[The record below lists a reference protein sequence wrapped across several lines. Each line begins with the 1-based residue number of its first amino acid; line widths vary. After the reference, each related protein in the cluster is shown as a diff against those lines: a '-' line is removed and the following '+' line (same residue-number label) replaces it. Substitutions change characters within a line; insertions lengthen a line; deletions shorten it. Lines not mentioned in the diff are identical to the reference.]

1 MLKEAGFNAIRSSHN
16 PASSATVEACDEY
29 GVYLIDETC
38 DMWFEAKLAY
48 DYAKD
53 FERRFKD
60 DIRTIVKRDF
70 SHPSVICYSIG
81 NEVSE
86 PRHEKGLKIE
96 KEIVDLF
103 HQLDKTRPVTCGIKK
118 EDQNQAGDFEKGLQ
132 PINTSVEFNRLVT
145 ELGKGM
151 NLGASKPEA
160 DKVSSPAFDMPDIA
174 GYNYGSGRYT
184 IDPIEHPNRAVVG
197 TETFPYEIA
206 QNWELVKK
214 LPHLIGDFMWT
225 SWDYIGEAGIGAW
238 AHTEDGMGFNEK
250 YPWLLADSCAI
261 YIIGN
266 PNAELGYTQVVWHHI
281 KGPYISVQP
290 VNHPDVKM
298 WQAGWRGTNAI
309 PYMELA

>member
-1 MLKEAGFNAIRSSHN
+1 MLNAIRSSHN
-16 PASSATVEACDEY
+16 PASSAIVEACDEY

-53 FERRFKD
+53 FERCFKD
-60 DIRTIVKRDF
+60 DIKTIVKRDL

-86 PRHEKGLKIE
+86 PRHENGLKIE

-103 HQLDKTRPVTCGIKK
+103 VDQLDKKRPVTCGINISIMVNAYEKSQKK
-118 EDQNQAGDFEKGLQ
+118 EDQNQAGDFEKGL
-132 PINTSVEFNRLVT
+132 PPTNTSEEFNRLVT

-160 DKVSSPAFDMPDIA
+160 DKISSPAFDMLDIA

-206 QNWELVKK
+206 QNWELVEK

-225 SWDYIGEAGIGAW
+225 SMRNI
-238 AHTEDGMGFNEK
+238 H
-250 YPWLLADSCAI
+250 
-261 YIIGN
+261 
-266 PNAELGYTQVVWHHI
+266 GY
-281 KGPYISVQP
+281 
-290 VNHPDVKM
+290 
-298 WQAGWRGTNAI
+298 WQIQAPLTS
-309 PYMELA
+309 